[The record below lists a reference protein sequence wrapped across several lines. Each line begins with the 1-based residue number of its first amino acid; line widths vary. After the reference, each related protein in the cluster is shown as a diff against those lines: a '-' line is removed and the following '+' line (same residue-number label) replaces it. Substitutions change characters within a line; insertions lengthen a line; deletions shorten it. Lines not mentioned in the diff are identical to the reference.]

1 VSAPRI
7 RSARVA
13 AAHDGVAEL
22 IVFIEY
28 ETGGVSEIALDEI
41 ASRALMDST
50 GANTADELEGQS
62 WEHVRDAL
70 TVSWNRYQQD
80 STG

>member
-1 VSAPRI
+1 MAAPRI

-22 IVFIEY
+22 VLFIEY
-28 ETGGVSEIALDEI
+28 DTGGVSEIVLDEI

-50 GANTADELEGQS
+50 GAQTVDDLAGQS

-70 TVSWNRYQQD
+70 AASWNRFQ
-80 STG
+80 